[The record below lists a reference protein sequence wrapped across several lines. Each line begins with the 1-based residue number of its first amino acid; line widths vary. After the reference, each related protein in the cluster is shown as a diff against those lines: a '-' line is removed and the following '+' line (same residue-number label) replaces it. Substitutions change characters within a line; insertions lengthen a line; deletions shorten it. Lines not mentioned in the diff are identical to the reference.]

1 MFETIAGSPIYSW
14 VILPTLI
21 FLMRVVDVSVSTV
34 RIILV
39 MRGKRKFAAFLG
51 FFEVLVWLLAITL
64 IIQNLRNIACYL
76 GYASG
81 YAAGVYVG
89 MHIEN
94 KMALGMQIVRIITR
108 RDASALISN
117 LKSEGYGVTSLDGQG
132 AMGPVKVIFT
142 IIKRKDIEHLFE
154 NIRRFNPQAVVSVE
168 DVRFADQALLRKTP
182 PLFNFNFFNRL
193 NVERRGK

>member
-1 MFETIAGSPIYSW
+1 VFDVSTNSAIYSW
-14 VILPTLI
+14 VILPALI
-21 FLMRVVDVSVSTV
+21 FCMRVCDVSISTV

-39 MRGKRKFAAFLG
+39 MRGKRKHAAVLG

-64 IIQNLRNIACYL
+64 IIQNLKNLACYL
-76 GYASG
+76 GYAGG

-108 RDASALISN
+108 RDASSLIAY
-117 LKSEGYGVTSLDGQG
+117 LKAEGYGVTTLDGQG

-142 IIKRKDIEHLFE
+142 IIKRKDVEHLFE
-154 NIRRFNPQAVVSVE
+154 GIRRFNPQAMVSVE
-168 DVRFADQALLRKTP
+168 DVRFAEQALLRKSP
-182 PLFNFNFFNRL
+182 PLLNFNFLNRL
-193 NVERRGK
+193 KVERRGK

>member
-1 MFETIAGSPIYSW
+1 MFDVSTNSAIYSW
-14 VILPTLI
+14 VILPALI
-21 FLMRVVDVSVSTV
+21 FCMRVCDVSISTV

-39 MRGKRKFAAFLG
+39 MRGKRKHAAVLG

-64 IIQNLRNIACYL
+64 IIQNLKNLACYL
-76 GYASG
+76 GYAGG

-108 RDASALISN
+108 RDASSLIAY
-117 LKSEGYGVTSLDGQG
+117 LKAEGYGVTTLDGQG

-142 IIKRKDIEHLFE
+142 IIKRKDVEHLFE
-154 NIRRFNPQAVVSVE
+154 GIRRFNPQAMVSVE
-168 DVRFADQALLRKTP
+168 DVRFAEQALLRKSP
-182 PLFNFNFFNRL
+182 PLLNFNFLNRL
-193 NVERRGK
+193 KVERRGK